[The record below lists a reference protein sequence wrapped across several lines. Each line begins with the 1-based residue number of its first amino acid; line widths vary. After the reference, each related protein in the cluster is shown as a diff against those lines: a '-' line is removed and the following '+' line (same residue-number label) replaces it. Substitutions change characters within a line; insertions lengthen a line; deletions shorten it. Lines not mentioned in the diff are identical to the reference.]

1 MSMFLIGQTLKK
13 GATDDEKTDFLKE
26 AHLMRWEEPS
36 VVILFSVSLLVSFN
50 KIINV
55 CNYIYGNMCVCVC
68 VCVDSERH
76 VPIYPN
82 PLPDRAGGQEKRESM
97 RGQLTQK

>member
-1 MSMFLIGQTLKK
+1 MTMSMFLIGQTLKK

-36 VVILFSVSLLVSFN
+36 VGILFSVSLLVSFN

-55 CNYIYGNMCVCVC
+55 CNYIYGNMCVCGCGCGCVLVCCSVC
-68 VCVDSERH
+68 VCVC
-76 VPIYPN
+76 VCVFM
-82 PLPDRAGGQEKRESM
+82 LPEVVRWCGV
-97 RGQLTQK
+97 LY